1 MRGNIL
7 LWGRQTTNSTTA
19 MLQKANRQHFYHFF
33 RAFLSLFRP
42 NIEQKTPVAPSFF
55 KIEQNKQHHRTP
67 SKKYTTLGGLKSFLP
82 RIKQMQCPKMH
93 FESIS
98 QRPKRGRKR
107 AENAIFGLKM
117 APLAQKSLSTVEG
130 GVFCHGKFDSTIY
143 LDLSAKLRNLWLI
156 IRFWGSKNRRKK
168 AKIRD
173 QDSNF
178 IETE

>member
-107 AENAIFGLKM
+107 HFWPKNGPLGPEITLNSRGRRILSREIRQYHLFGLI
-117 APLAQKSLSTVEG
+117 
-130 GVFCHGKFDSTIY
+130 C
-143 LDLSAKLRNLWLI
+143 
-156 IRFWGSKNRRKK
+156 
-168 AKIRD
+168 
-173 QDSNF
+173 
-178 IETE
+178 